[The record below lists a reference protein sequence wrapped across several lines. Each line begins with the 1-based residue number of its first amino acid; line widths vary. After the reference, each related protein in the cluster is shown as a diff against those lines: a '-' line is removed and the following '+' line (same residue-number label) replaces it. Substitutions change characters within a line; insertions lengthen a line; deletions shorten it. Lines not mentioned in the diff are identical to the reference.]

1 MPENLPRPQRSELTP
16 FGADVDRFFNRMFR
30 NWPFGWMEQAMGR
43 EPRALRA
50 FEHMPSIEVKENG
63 TAYTVLV
70 ELPGLDDKDVEV
82 TVELPGLDEK
92 DVEVTFADG
101 VLTLKGEKK
110 SERKEEGKG
119 FYLSERSYG
128 SFQRSIA
135 LPEGVDAEK
144 VSAEFSKGV
153 LTVKAPKLPEVQSN
167 VKKIAIKA
175 S

>member
-1 MPENLPRPQRSELTP
+1 MPWGRGGSQLTERGPVDLFSELHREMDRLFEDAWRG
-16 FGADVDRFFNRMFR
+16 FGDLGAPAGGVGGHRLQPRIDVA
-30 NWPFGWMEQAMGR
+30 E
-43 EPRALRA
+43 
-50 FEHMPSIEVKENG
+50 
-63 TAYTVLV
+63 T
-70 ELPGLDDKDVEV
+70 DKDVEV
-82 TVELPGLDEK
+82 TAELPGLDEK

-101 VLTLKGEKK
+101 VLTIRGEKK

-119 FYLSERSYG
+119 FYLAERSFG
-128 SFQRSIA
+128 SIHRSIQ
-135 LPEGVDAEK
+135 LPQGIDAEK